1 MDSSLLKA
9 ALAFYSSSQGVLWA
23 LASLCLERSDKREE
37 GRLQRNRLPVKTLPS
52 SWDVHEG
59 KRKSNLYMGKKTNC
73 PLERGPAIR
82 VPDETLRANLWV
94 KAWDGEHWR
103 KMLIVTWQTP
113 LQLVNGILSQQRKTL
128 RLGRGKK

>member
-1 MDSSLLKA
+1 MYSSLLKA
-9 ALAFYSSSQGVLWA
+9 ALAFYSSSQGDLLCA

-37 GRLQRNRLPVKTLPS
+37 GRLQRNCLPVKTLPS
-52 SWDVHEG
+52 SWDVHVG

-94 KAWDGEHWR
+94 KA
-103 KMLIVTWQTP
+103 
-113 LQLVNGILSQQRKTL
+113 
-128 RLGRGKK
+128 